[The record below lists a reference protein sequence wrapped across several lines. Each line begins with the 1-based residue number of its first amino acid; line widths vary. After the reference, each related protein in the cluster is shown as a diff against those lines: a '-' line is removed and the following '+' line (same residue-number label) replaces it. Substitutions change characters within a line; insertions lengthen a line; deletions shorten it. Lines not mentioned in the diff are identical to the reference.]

1 MKHFSGYRDGGLG
14 GAFYLFILP
23 AFILY
28 FVFFLLPF
36 FLGIQYSFLNWNGK
50 TPDIPIQF
58 IPKKFELLVDK
69 NLPIEISK
77 NDFEKKFLSQ
87 IVDEKEYIEN
97 LYSKNKTEDF
107 YVLNLALTD
116 DSYEKAKVILEQF
129 NCTTLLSD
137 TEKNKLHTYYEF
149 RERENI
155 YVLKSNVSFL
165 ERSYIKKT
173 FAKVYYHN
181 IKNVGLKNY
190 KRLFHDGKFKE
201 VIGFTL
207 FYTFFNMLLINV
219 IALLLALALDS
230 KIKQKNMLRT
240 MFFLPNVVSLI
251 IVAYIWSF
259 IFREGFGAIGLKNW
273 LVYENTAPWAVVLT
287 SVWQGVGYIM
297 IIYLAGLQN
306 IPTEILEV
314 SAIDGAN
321 AWQRFVNVTL
331 PLLAPSM
338 TISFFITL
346 TNSLKCFEIMLALT
360 DGANKTTSF
369 VLNVY
374 KEAFKNERVGYSTAQ
389 AIVLLVVIMLIS
401 VVQLSIMKK
410 REQQY

>member
-1 MKHFSGYRDGGLG
+1 MKHFSYREGGLG
-14 GAFYLFILP
+14 KAFYLFILP

-50 TPDIPIQF
+50 TPDIPIQ
-58 IPKKFELLVDK
+58 INEKKFQLLVDK
-69 NLPIEISK
+69 NIPTEINK
-77 NDFEKKFLSQ
+77 NDFNKKFLPQ
-87 IVDEKEYIEN
+87 IHTDDKEYIESIYLLTPSEDYSLNQN
-97 LYSKNKTEDF
+97 LDEQSYDIAKEILEKSDCSVLLSDKEKSKLHSFYELQEDK
-107 YVLNLALTD
+107 YVLNGTV
-116 DSYEKAKVILEQF
+116 SILERF
-129 NCTTLLSD
+129 
-137 TEKNKLHTYYEF
+137 
-149 RERENI
+149 
-155 YVLKSNVSFL
+155 YV
-165 ERSYIKKT
+165 KKT
-173 FAKVYYHN
+173 LGKVYYHN

-190 KRLFHDGKFKE
+190 KRLFHDEKFKE

-230 KIKQKNMLRT
+230 KIKHKNTLRT

-259 IFREGFGAIGLKNW
+259 IFREGFGALGWKNW
-273 LVYENTAPWAVVLT
+273 LVDKTTAPWAVVLT
-287 SVWQGVGYIM
+287 SVWQSVGYIM

-306 IPTEILEV
+306 IPTDILEV
-314 SAIDGAN
+314 ASIDGAN
-321 AWQRFVNVTL
+321 NYQRFTNITL

-360 DGANKTTSF
+360 EGANKTTSF

-374 KEAFKNERVGYSTAQ
+374 FEAFRQEQVGYSTAQ
-389 AIVLLVVIMLIS
+389 AIILLLIIMMIS
-401 VVQLSIMKK
+401 AVQLSIMKK
-410 REQQY
+410 KELQY

>member
-1 MKHFSGYRDGGLG
+1 MKHFSYREGGLG
-14 GAFYLFILP
+14 KAFYLFILP
-23 AFILY
+23 AFVLY

-36 FLGIQYSFLNWNGK
+36 FLGIQYSFLSWNGK
-50 TPDIPIQF
+50 TPDIPIQ
-58 IPKKFELLVDK
+58 INENKFKLLVDK
-69 NLPIEISK
+69 NLPTEISK
-77 NDFEKKFLSQ
+77 NDFDKKFLSQ
-87 IVDEKEYIEN
+87 ITEGKEFIES
-97 LYSKNKTEDF
+97 LYS
-107 YVLNLALTD
+107 LNPSENYIIKPDLDEETYNAAR
-116 DSYEKAKVILEQF
+116 KILEESH
-129 NCTTLLSD
+129 CSVLLSD
-137 TEKNKLHTYYEF
+137 KEKNKLHSFYEL
-149 RERENI
+149 RQNI
-155 YVLKSNVSFL
+155 YVLNNDVSIL

-173 FAKVYYHN
+173 LGKVYYHN
-181 IKNVGLKNY
+181 IKNVGFKNY
-190 KRLFHDGKFKE
+190 KRLFHDEKFKE

-219 IALLLALALDS
+219 IGLLLALALDS
-230 KIKQKNMLRT
+230 KIKHKNFLRT

-259 IFREGFGAIGLKNW
+259 IFREGFAALGWKNW
-273 LVYENTAPWAVVLT
+273 LVYESTAPWAVVLT

-306 IPTEILEV
+306 IPTDVLEV
-314 SAIDGAN
+314 ASIDGAN
-321 AWQRFVNVTL
+321 SWQRFTNITL

-360 DGANKTTSF
+360 NGANKTTSF

-374 KEAFKNERVGYSTAQ
+374 FEAFRQEQVGYSTAQ
-389 AIVLLVVIMLIS
+389 AIVLLVIIMAIS

-410 REQQY
+410 RELQY

>member
-1 MKHFSGYRDGGLG
+1 MKHISGYRDKGLG
-14 GAFYLFILP
+14 KAFYLFILP
-23 AFILY
+23 AFVLY
-28 FVFFLLPF
+28 LIFFLLPF
-36 FLGIQYSFLNWNGK
+36 FLGVQYSFLNWNGK
-50 TPDIPIQF
+50 TPDIPIQMSA
-58 IPKKFELLVDK
+58 KKFNLLIEK

-77 NDFEKKFLSQ
+77 NDFNEKFLSK
-87 IVDEKEYIEN
+87 INSGKNEIEN
-97 LYSKNKTEDF
+97 IYTLNPNEYYT
-107 YVLNLALTD
+107 LNLTLD
-116 DSYEKAKVILEQF
+116 DDVYEKAKKILEES
-129 NCTTLLSD
+129 NCSNLFSND
-137 TEKNKLHTYYEF
+137 EKNKLNSFYELKQDT
-149 RERENI
+149 
-155 YVLKSNVSFL
+155 YVLKNDVSLLDRF
-165 ERSYIKKT
+165 YIKKIL
-173 FAKVYYHN
+173 AKNYYHN

-190 KRLFHDGKFKE
+190 IRLFHDEKFKE

-230 KIKQKNMLRT
+230 KIKHKRSLRT

-259 IFREGFGAIGLKNW
+259 IFREGFGALGWKNW
-273 LVYENTAPWAVVLT
+273 LVYENTAPWAIVLT

-297 IIYLAGLQN
+297 IIYLAGLQS
-306 IPTEILEV
+306 IPTDILEV
-314 SAIDGAN
+314 ASIDGAN
-321 AWQRFVNVTL
+321 NWQRFTNITL

-389 AIVLLVVIMLIS
+389 AIILLLIIMAIS
-401 VVQLSIMKK
+401 IVQLSIMKK
-410 REQQY
+410 KELQY

>member
-1 MKHFSGYRDGGLG
+1 MKHFSYREGGLG
-14 GAFYLFILP
+14 KAFYLFILP
-23 AFILY
+23 AFVLY

-50 TPDIPIQF
+50 TPDIPIQ
-58 IPKKFELLVDK
+58 INEKKFQLLVDK
-69 NLPIEISK
+69 NLPTEISK
-77 NDFEKKFLSQ
+77 SNFNKKFLPQ
-87 IVDEKEYIEN
+87 IIDGKEYIESIYLLN
-97 LYSKNKTEDF
+97 PNED
-107 YVLNLALTD
+107 YILNLDLD
-116 DSYEKAKVILEQF
+116 EKAYDNAVKILEKS
-129 NCTTLLSD
+129 NCSVLLSD
-137 TEKNKLHTYYEF
+137 EEKNKLHSFYQL
-149 RERENI
+149 RQNI
-155 YVLKSNVSFL
+155 YVLNNDVSIL

-173 FAKVYYHN
+173 LAKVYYHN

-190 KRLFHDGKFKE
+190 KRLFHDEKFKE

-230 KIKQKNMLRT
+230 KIKHKNTLRT

-259 IFREGFGAIGLKNW
+259 IFREGFGALGWKNW
-273 LVYENTAPWAVVLT
+273 LVYETTAPWAVVLT
-287 SVWQGVGYIM
+287 SVWQSVGYIM

-306 IPTEILEV
+306 IPTDILEV
-314 SAIDGAN
+314 ASIDGAN
-321 AWQRFVNVTL
+321 NWQRFKNITL

-360 DGANKTTSF
+360 NGANKTTSF

-374 KEAFKNERVGYSTAQ
+374 FEAFRQEQVGYSTAQ
-389 AIVLLVVIMLIS
+389 AIVLLLIIMIIS

-410 REQQY
+410 KELQY

>member
-1 MKHFSGYRDGGLG
+1 MKHISGYRDKGLG
-14 GAFYLFILP
+14 KAFYLFILP
-23 AFILY
+23 AFVLY
-28 FVFFLLPF
+28 LIFFLLPF
-36 FLGIQYSFLNWNGK
+36 FLGVQYSFLNWNGK
-50 TPDIPIQF
+50 TPDIPIQMSA
-58 IPKKFELLVDK
+58 KKFNLLIEK

-77 NDFEKKFLSQ
+77 NDFNEKFLSK
-87 IVDEKEYIEN
+87 INSDKNEIEN
-97 LYSKNKTEDF
+97 IYTLNPNEYYT
-107 YVLNLALTD
+107 LNLTLD
-116 DSYEKAKVILEQF
+116 DDVYEKAKKILEES
-129 NCTTLLSD
+129 NCSNLFSND
-137 TEKNKLHTYYEF
+137 EKNKLSYFYELKQDT
-149 RERENI
+149 
-155 YVLKSNVSFL
+155 YVLKNDVSLLDRF
-165 ERSYIKKT
+165 YIKKIL
-173 FAKVYYHN
+173 AKNYYHN
-181 IKNVGLKNY
+181 IKNVGFKNY
-190 KRLFHDGKFKE
+190 IRLFHDEKFKE

-230 KIKQKNMLRT
+230 KIKHKRSLRT

-259 IFREGFGAIGLKNW
+259 IFREGFGALGWKNW
-273 LVYENTAPWAVVLT
+273 LVYENTAPWAIVLT

-297 IIYLAGLQN
+297 IIYLAGLQS
-306 IPTEILEV
+306 IPTDILEV
-314 SAIDGAN
+314 ASIDGAN
-321 AWQRFVNVTL
+321 NWQRFTNITL

-389 AIVLLVVIMLIS
+389 AIILLLIIMAIS
-401 VVQLSIMKK
+401 IVQLSIMKK
-410 REQQY
+410 KELQY

>member
-1 MKHFSGYRDGGLG
+1 MKHFSYREGGLG
-14 GAFYLFILP
+14 KAFYLFILP

-50 TPDIPIQF
+50 TPDIPIQ
-58 IPKKFELLVDK
+58 INEKKFQLLVDK
-69 NLPIEISK
+69 NIPTEISK
-77 NDFEKKFLSQ
+77 NDFNKKFLPQ
-87 IVDEKEYIEN
+87 IHTDDKEYIESIYLLTPSEDYSLNQN
-97 LYSKNKTEDF
+97 LDEQSYDIAKEILEKSDCSVLLSDKEKSKLHSFYELQEDK
-107 YVLNLALTD
+107 YVLNGTV
-116 DSYEKAKVILEQF
+116 SILERF
-129 NCTTLLSD
+129 
-137 TEKNKLHTYYEF
+137 
-149 RERENI
+149 
-155 YVLKSNVSFL
+155 YV
-165 ERSYIKKT
+165 KKT
-173 FAKVYYHN
+173 LGKVYYHN

-190 KRLFHDGKFKE
+190 KRLFHDEKFKE

-219 IALLLALALDS
+219 IALFLALALDS
-230 KIKQKNMLRT
+230 KIKHKNTLRT

-259 IFREGFGAIGLKNW
+259 IFREGFGALGWKNW
-273 LVYENTAPWAVVLT
+273 LVDKTTAPWAVVLT
-287 SVWQGVGYIM
+287 SVWQSVGYIM

-306 IPTEILEV
+306 IPTDILEV
-314 SAIDGAN
+314 ASIDGAN
-321 AWQRFVNVTL
+321 NYQRFTNITL

-360 DGANKTTSF
+360 EGANKTTSF

-374 KEAFKNERVGYSTAQ
+374 FEAFRQEQVGYSTAQ
-389 AIVLLVVIMLIS
+389 AIILLLIIMMIS
-401 VVQLSIMKK
+401 AVQLSIMKK
-410 REQQY
+410 KELQY

>member
-1 MKHFSGYRDGGLG
+1 MKHISGYRDKGLG
-14 GAFYLFILP
+14 KAFYLFILP
-23 AFILY
+23 AFVLY
-28 FVFFLLPF
+28 LIFFLLPF
-36 FLGIQYSFLNWNGK
+36 FLGVQYSFLNWNGK
-50 TPDIPIQF
+50 TPDIPIQMSV
-58 IPKKFELLVDK
+58 KKFNLLIEK

-77 NDFEKKFLSQ
+77 NDFNEKFLSK
-87 IVDEKEYIEN
+87 INSGKNEIEN
-97 LYSKNKTEDF
+97 IYTLNPNEYYT
-107 YVLNLALTD
+107 LNLTLD
-116 DSYEKAKVILEQF
+116 DDVYEKAKKILEES
-129 NCTTLLSD
+129 NCSNLFSND
-137 TEKNKLHTYYEF
+137 EKNKLSSFYELKQDT
-149 RERENI
+149 
-155 YVLKSNVSFL
+155 YVLKNDVSLLDRF
-165 ERSYIKKT
+165 YIKKIL
-173 FAKVYYHN
+173 AKNYYHN
-181 IKNVGLKNY
+181 IKNVGFKNY
-190 KRLFHDGKFKE
+190 IRLFHDEKFKE

-230 KIKQKNMLRT
+230 KIKHKKSLRT

-259 IFREGFGAIGLKNW
+259 IFREGFGALGWKNW
-273 LVYENTAPWAVVLT
+273 LVYENTAPWAIVLT

-297 IIYLAGLQN
+297 IIYLAGLQS
-306 IPTEILEV
+306 IPTDILEV
-314 SAIDGAN
+314 ASIDGAN
-321 AWQRFVNVTL
+321 NWQRFTNITL

-389 AIVLLVVIMLIS
+389 AIILLLIIMAVSI
-401 VVQLSIMKK
+401 VQLSIMKK
-410 REQQY
+410 KELQY

>member
-1 MKHFSGYRDGGLG
+1 MKHFSGYKERGLG
-14 GAFYLFILP
+14 KTFYLFILP
-23 AFILY
+23 AFVLY
-28 FVFFLLPF
+28 LIFFLLPF
-36 FLGIQYSFLNWNGK
+36 FLGVQYSFLNWNGK
-50 TPDIPIQF
+50 TPDIPIQ
-58 IPKKFELLVDK
+58 ISAKKFNFLVDK
-69 NLPIEISK
+69 NLPIEINK
-77 NDFEKKFLSQ
+77 DDFYKKFISQ
-87 IVDEKEYIEN
+87 INDGKEIIEN
-97 LYSKNKTEDF
+97 IYLLNANEDYILNQDLDEQTYKN
-107 YVLNLALTD
+107 
-116 DSYEKAKVILEQF
+116 AKKILEQSS
-129 NCTTLLSD
+129 CSTILSSE
-137 TEKNKLHTYYEF
+137 TRNKLYSFYELRQSTYILKNDVSLF
-149 RERENI
+149 ER
-155 YVLKSNVSFL
+155 F
-165 ERSYIKKT
+165 YIKKT
-173 FAKVYYHN
+173 LSKVYYHN
-181 IKNVGLKNY
+181 IKNVGLRNY
-190 KRLFHDGKFKE
+190 KRLFHDEKFKE

-207 FYTFFNMLLINV
+207 FYTFFNMLLIN
-219 IALLLALALDS
+219 IIGLLLALALDS
-230 KIKQKNMLRT
+230 KIKHKTPLRT

-259 IFREGFGAIGLKNW
+259 IFREGFATLGLKNW

-306 IPTEILEV
+306 IPTDILEV
-314 SAIDGAN
+314 ASIDGAG
-321 AWQRFVNVTL
+321 AWQRFRNITL

-389 AIVLLVVIMLIS
+389 AIILLLIIMGIS

-410 REQQY
+410 KELQY